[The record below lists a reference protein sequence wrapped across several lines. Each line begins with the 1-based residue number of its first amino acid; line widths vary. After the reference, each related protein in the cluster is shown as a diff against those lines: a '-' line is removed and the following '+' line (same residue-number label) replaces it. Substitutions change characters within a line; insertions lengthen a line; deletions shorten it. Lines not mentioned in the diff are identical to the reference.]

1 MIFVFS
7 EDSNKDNNDDND
19 LNIEIQDW
27 SEDESRNSYEADKE
41 D

>member
-1 MIFVFS
+1 MFFVFS
-7 EDSNKDNNDDND
+7 EDSDKDNNDDDD

-27 SEDESRNSYEADKE
+27 FEDESRNSYEANDG